1 MISAAIFTQRGELFC
16 FPEAKSRLCRKKVRN
31 CKAALP
37 ENLSLRVYNKIK
49 KRSATMSLGTNLFN
63 ARKNR
68 GLTQEDAAEKAGVSR
83 QTIAKWET
91 DETSPDLFQAKK
103 LAVLYGLSLDELI
116 GYDEEER
123 QLARIIEKTD
133 EKINDRID
141 WNSVWSKKYPVLAEY
156 KCRVDVQK
164 YGDELLGLLKSLMND
179 YGYGDRDACLVL
191 KDILYVVWKRMSAD
205 NRRK

>member
-1 MISAAIFTQRGELFC
+1 
-16 FPEAKSRLCRKKVRN
+16 
-31 CKAALP
+31 
-37 ENLSLRVYNKIK
+37 
-49 KRSATMSLGTNLFN
+49 MSLGTNLFN

-83 QTIAKWET
+83 QTISKWET

-103 LAVLYGLSLDELI
+103 LAVLYGVTLDELT
-116 GYDEEER
+116 GYDEEQR
-123 QLARIIEKTD
+123 QIERIIEKTD
-133 EKINDRID
+133 EKINDKID

-164 YGDELLGLLKSLMND
+164 YGDELLGLLKNLMND